1 MNQKEIVTLD
11 EKVRS
16 VINAIVDPETGMT
29 IGEMRV
35 IKELKENEPGVVT
48 IRFKPSSPFCP
59 IALKIAFDIKNAA
72 TRVKGVRKALVYCRD
87 HIMESAINK
96 TVNEAE
102 PFPQSEQ
109 RR

>member
-1 MNQKEIVTLD
+1 MTALED
-11 EKVRS
+11 GVRG

-29 IGEMRV
+29 LGEMRM
-35 IKELKENEPGVVT
+35 IKELKENEPGIVT

-59 IALKIAFDIKNAA
+59 IALKIALDIKNTAA
-72 TRVKGVRKALVYCRD
+72 SVKGVRRALVYCRD

-102 PFPQSEQ
+102 PSTE
-109 RR
+109 RG

>member
-1 MNQKEIVTLD
+1 MNQKEMVALD
-11 EKVRS
+11 ERVRRI
-16 VINAIVDPETGMT
+16 INAIVDPETGMT
-29 IGEMRV
+29 LGEMRM
-35 IKELKENEPGVVT
+35 IKDLKENEPGVVT

-59 IALKIAFDIKNAA
+59 IALKIALDIKNAA
-72 TRVKGVRKALVYCRD
+72 TRVEGVRRALVYCRD

-102 PFPQSEQ
+102 PFPQSEE

>member
-1 MNQKEIVTLD
+1 MTALED
-11 EKVRS
+11 AVRG

-29 IGEMRV
+29 LGEMRM
-35 IKELKENEPGVVT
+35 IKELKEKEPGIVT

-59 IALKIAFDIKNAA
+59 IALKIALDIKNAA
-72 TRVKGVRKALVYCRD
+72 ASVKGVRRALVYCRD

-109 RR
+109 RC